1 MRFFVIKSRIKVL
14 INRCNPTLCSFAVE
28 INHLRKK
35 IITVVEKLP
44 KFGPNPRFD
53 AAKKKQEILI
63 RLKDSIR
70 KKEKN
75 AVEKDP
81 KVFLNFHYNN
91 YQEPIFSSKNNNWT
105 KRSQNDLL
113 WVIGCG
119 KI

>member
-1 MRFFVIKSRIKVL
+1 MKFLDIKSRTKVL

-53 AAKKKQEILI
+53 AAKKNQEILI
-63 RLKDSIR
+63 RFKDSIR
-70 KKEKN
+70 IKEKN

-81 KVFLNFHYNN
+81 KVLLNFRNN
-91 YQEPIFSSKNNNWT
+91 NFQGTIFSSENNNWT